1 MHWVSIGQLGTFLKI
16 LEDNKITQAV
26 MAGQV
31 KHVKI
36 FGGFMPDMT
45 AMSLMGKLKGF
56 NTDAL
61 IGAVADLM
69 RERGVELVNSAKFLE
84 PLLAGEGQLS
94 DRAPNEAERKDLEFG
109 YRMADTIAG
118 LDIGQTIAV
127 KHQAVVAVE
136 AMEGTDETI
145 ARAGHLAGD
154 GVSIIKVAKPN
165 QDMRFDVPIVGL
177 ATIQAMR
184 LAGAKVLV
192 DRRGPHAD
200 LRSRSLPQVRERGE
214 HCDRGAA
221 RPTRPWRRREEMR
234 AAVIGVGHLGQHHA
248 RILASLPGVSLAG
261 VVDINKE
268 RASKIAGEFGTAAF
282 GDVREMSGLD
292 VAVIASPTESHA
304 AIALPLL
311 ASGVHTLIEKPLSQD
326 AGRSRCADRGGK
338 DIRRGAR
345 GRS

>member
-1 MHWVSIGQLGTFLKI
+1 MAQKLGLIAGNGRFPFLVLDAARSMGHEIVIIALKEEAAKEIEEAAARAPRAEVHWISIGQLGTFLKI

-36 FGGFMPDMT
+36 FGGFVPDMT

-69 RERGVELVNSAKFLE
+69 RERGVELINSAKFLE

-94 DRAPNEAERKDLEFG
+94 ERAPSDAERKDLEFG
-109 YRMADTIAG
+109 YRMADAIAG

-136 AMEGTDETI
+136 AMEGTDECI

-154 GVSIIKVAKPN
+154 GVAVIKVAKPN
-165 QDMRFDVPIVGL
+165 QDMRFDVPIAGL

-184 LAGAKVLV
+184 VAGAKVL
-192 DRRGPHAD
+192 
-200 LRSRSLPQVRERGE
+200 SL
-214 HCDRGAA
+214 
-221 RPTRPWRRREEMR
+221 
-234 AAVIGVGHLGQHHA
+234 
-248 RILASLPGVSLAG
+248 
-261 VVDINKE
+261 
-268 RASKIAGEFGTAAF
+268 
-282 GDVREMSGLD
+282 
-292 VAVIASPTESHA
+292 
-304 AIALPLL
+304 
-311 ASGVHTLIEKPLSQD
+311 D
-326 AGRSRCADRGGK
+326 AGRTLIFDRDAFFASANEAG
-338 DIRRGAR
+338 IAVV
-345 GRS
+345 GRATAGSESAERKK